1 MALVC
6 PSARH
11 TITQNHAACVHQTQL
26 LHTEIPT
33 IAGVEQL
40 VVEMDGTLIPIV
52 EAPDAVDENGNPVD
66 RRTTSLHSV

>member
-11 TITQNHAACVHQTQL
+11 RQLQNHAACVHQTQL

-52 EAPDAVDENGNPVD
+52 EAPDAVDEAT
-66 RRTTSLHSV
+66 R